1 MAGKVKT
8 RDRILKTALALFNQE
23 GEHQVSTVDIAA
35 VMGISPGNLYYHFK
49 GKEVIIEAL
58 FDDFEEEMRQVL
70 SAPIKRPLDIEDNW
84 VFVYILFEEIND
96 FRFFYYGLASV
107 LERCPNL
114 RPRFSRLL
122 KLKQET
128 VNAILTALEKAG
140 LVAFG
145 PGEQAALATRLAA
158 HLTFWLQYRD
168 LTAPAQ
174 SGKNSG
180 RTIINDG
187 VYSTMIQ
194 IAPYIAGDRE
204 PYAALLAEYFK
215 KQG

>member
-8 RDRILKTALALFNQE
+8 RDRILQTSLALFNQE
-23 GEHQVSTVDIAA
+23 GEAQVSTVDIAA
-35 VMGISPGNLYYHFK
+35 VMGISPGNLYYHFR

-84 VFVYILFEEIND
+84 IFVYILFEEIND

-114 RPRFSRLL
+114 RPRFARLL
-122 KLKQET
+122 KLKQDT
-128 VNAILTALEKAG
+128 VDAILTALEKGG
-140 LVAFG
+140 LITFG
-145 PGEQAALATRLAA
+145 PGEQDALATRLAA

-174 SGKNSG
+174 SS

-194 IAPYIAGDRE
+194 IAPYIAGDRA
-204 PYAALLAEYFK
+204 PYAALLTEYFK
-215 KQG
+215 KQR